1 MGKLAVLIVIL
12 MLGVLALFAVHNYD
26 TTSIVVPFGQPHEI
40 SKIGVILFSSV
51 FGALAT
57 LVIFFIR
64 DTRRFMVT
72 YQYQRKQKREEKIQ
86 SLYSQAVNAILAGD
100 EAEAR
105 SALENILRIE
115 PEHRDALLRR
125 GDVAASREQYEEAA
139 NYYKRART
147 ASPGSLEALFS
158 LENVMERM
166 KRWDEALEYSDA
178 VLEVDPDN
186 LSALYRKRRLLER
199 EGRWD
204 DVIDVQKAVLKQ
216 ALAEKVKERERAN
229 MMGYRYELARESL
242 ERGETEKA
250 NKGFRALMRDEDHFV
265 PAHLGVTE
273 VLLAEGESEGAAS
286 YLEKAYETTS
296 SIILLARLED
306 LLISLGEPSRLIRTY
321 RRAVSQHPN
330 EERLKFFLGKLYFRL
345 EMIDDA
351 MEALSSLDASAC
363 FPDLCRLLG
372 ELYLRRDQCSEAVE
386 YFRKTMDSRTMRLP
400 YTCTV
405 CGYSEPKWEGRCP
418 GCGNWNT
425 YEFTLQ
431 GLGKV

>member
-86 SLYSQAVNAILAGD
+86 SLYSTAVNAILAD
-100 EAEAR
+100 DQAEAR
-105 SALENILRIE
+105 SALENVLRIE
-115 PEHRDALLRR
+115 PQHRDALLRM
-125 GDVAASREQYEEAA
+125 GDLAASPERYEEAA
-139 NYYKRART
+139 NYYNRALT
-147 ASPGSLEALFS
+147 SGPKSLEALFS

-166 KRWDEALEYSDA
+166 NRWNEALGYVDA
-178 VLEVDPDN
+178 VLEIDPDN

-199 EGRWD
+199 EGKWD
-204 DVIDVQKAVLKQ
+204 DVIEVQKAVLKQ
-216 ALAEKVKERERAN
+216 APEEKGKERERAN
-229 MMGYRYELARESL
+229 MMGYRYEFARESL
-242 ERGETEKA
+242 ERGEIEKA
-250 NKGFRALMRDEDHFV
+250 NKAFRALIREEEHFV
-265 PAHLGVTE
+265 PAHLGVAE
-273 VLLAEGESEGAAS
+273 ALLTEGESEGAAS

-330 EERLKFFLGKLYFRL
+330 DERLKFFQGKLYFRL

-372 ELYLRRDQCSEAVE
+372 ELYLRRDQCTQAVE
-386 YFRKTMDSRTMRLP
+386 LFRKTMDSTTMRLP

-405 CGYSEPKWEGRCP
+405 CGYSEPEWEGRCP
-418 GCGNWNT
+418 GCSNWNT
-425 YEFTLQ
+425 YQFTLR